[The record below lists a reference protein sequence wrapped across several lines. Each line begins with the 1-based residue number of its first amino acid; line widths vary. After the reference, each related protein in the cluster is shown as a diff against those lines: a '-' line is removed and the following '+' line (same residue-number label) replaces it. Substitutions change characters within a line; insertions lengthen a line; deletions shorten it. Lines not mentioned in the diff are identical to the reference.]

1 MFLTLISYRNKS
13 RVRNF
18 VLADLDT
25 VVQRRAEQAQHVDLG
40 ERCPPPTKG
49 AAAEWTGLKL
59 ILLSLIWLSEIALQ
73 FKNEMVK
80 NLMDMVPRYSQKGK
94 LFSF

>member
-49 AAAEWTGLKL
+49 AAAE
-59 ILLSLIWLSEIALQ
+59 
-73 FKNEMVK
+73 
-80 NLMDMVPRYSQKGK
+80 
-94 LFSF
+94 